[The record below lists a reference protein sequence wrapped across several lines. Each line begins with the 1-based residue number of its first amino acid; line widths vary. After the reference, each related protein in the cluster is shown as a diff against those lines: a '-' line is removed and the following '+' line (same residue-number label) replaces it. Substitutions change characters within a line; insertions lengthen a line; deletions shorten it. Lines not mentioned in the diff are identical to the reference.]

1 MGKLP
6 EVEEAK
12 ALMTEA
18 IDWSVIKW
26 LREKKRVRKT
36 ADRANALLDRLLEE
50 SHAHWDKELLAAY
63 CDSGAAAR
71 KFRQADQAAHNARM
85 DAEAIFDDAE
95 KQLSTALAR
104 EGCRKTIHSWDLY
117 EKAIRLSQE
126 AAGARSSR

>member
-18 IDWSVIKW
+18 VDWSVLKW

-50 SHAHWDKELLAAY
+50 GHAHWDKQLLAAY
-63 CDSGAAAR
+63 RDSGAAAR
-71 KFRQADQAAHNARM
+71 KFRQADEAAHQARM
-85 DAEAIFDDAE
+85 KAEAIFDDAE

-104 EGCRKTIHSWDLY
+104 EGCRQTIHSWELY
-117 EKAIRLSQE
+117 EKAIRLARE
-126 AAGARSSR
+126 AAAAPSSR